1 MDYRRQMMWRIS
13 YLTASSSITTR
24 QCSSKFLEHTGQ
36 DLIPDSG
43 IKSRTGHSAAWQ
55 FQRSRTGASMRHRH
69 RKPKGSLETRGC
81 HLGYRLWLSLP
92 IYLPHRDTPASV
104 HQPPALTT
112 GTGAGLFSISL
123 QNSTSSVLNKHIPI
137 CTFHVNCGE
146 YRPISFDGWFY

>member
-1 MDYRRQMMWRIS
+1 MIFIINICF
-13 YLTASSSITTR
+13 YLHYITFYDCKNKHIFPYFQTSSDNCANYERFFCI
-24 QCSSKFLEHTGQ
+24 FA
-36 DLIPDSG
+36 P
-43 IKSRTGHSAAWQ
+43 IKP
-55 FQRSRTGASMRHRH
+55 QRSRREVLKLADAIWDIGF
-69 RKPKGSLETRGC
+69 
-81 HLGYRLWLSLP
+81 GYLFP

-123 QNSTSSVLNKHIPI
+123 QNSTLSVLNKHIPI